1 MSDRYD
7 TNSNVEGQYQPGSNE
22 SVLKNKLGI
31 VDPAEINQV
40 ELELLNDLTL
50 GLLDEIEVDQQLE
63 ISDLCIWHRRWMGTL
78 YDWAGEYRTVNMS
91 KDGFP
96 FAASH
101 LIPALMMTFNDKF
114 LTSLTPCNSVSD
126 DELIEALAAVH
137 VEFILIHPFRE
148 GNGRLARLLATVMAL
163 QAGKPL
169 LDFSTLNENKDAYV
183 AAIQAGMDDVEPM
196 KDLFKQVLLESL

>member
-7 TNSNVEGQYQPGSNE
+7 TTSNVEGQYQQGSGT

-31 VDPAEINQV
+31 VDPAEMNQV
-40 ELELLNDLTL
+40 ELELLEDLTL
-50 GLLDEIEVDQQLE
+50 ALLDEIEVDQQLD
-63 ISDLCIWHRRWMGTL
+63 IFDICDWHRRWMGTV

-101 LIPALMMTFNDKF
+101 LIPVLMETFNDKF
-114 LTSLTPCNSVSD
+114 LSSLTPCDSMSD
-126 DELIEALAAVH
+126 DELIEALAVVH
-137 VEFILIHPFRE
+137 IELILIHPFRE
-148 GNGRLARLLATVMAL
+148 GNGRLARLLATIMAL

-169 LDFSTLNENKDAYV
+169 LDFSTLNEQKDAYV
-183 AAIQAGMDDVEPM
+183 AAIQAGMDDVDPM
-196 KDLFKQVLLESL
+196 KDLFRRVLQESL

>member
-7 TNSNVEGQYQPGSNE
+7 TTSTVEGQYEQGSAE

-31 VDPAEINQV
+31 VDSAEMNQV
-40 ELELLNDLTL
+40 ELELLEDLTL
-50 GLLDEIEVDQQLE
+50 ALLDQIEIDQQLD
-63 ISDLCIWHRRWMGTL
+63 ISDICDWHRRWMGTV

-101 LIPALMMTFNDKF
+101 LIPALMETFNDKF
-114 LTSLTPCNSVSD
+114 LSSLTPCDRMSD

-148 GNGRLARLLATVMAL
+148 GNGRLARLLATIMAL

-169 LDFSTLNENKDAYV
+169 LDFSTLNEQKDAYV
-183 AAIQAGMDDVEPM
+183 AAIQAGLDDMEPM
-196 KDLFKQVLLESL
+196 KGLFKQVLLKSL